1 MSHFNHN
8 YNDVSLIVWGSHRAV
23 STNSEEK
30 GESNPRLFVSFL
42 AGLHIALHASPTDS
56 NQSYFGITGSLSV
69 FSPSPLKKKVTC
81 DMNSLSDLIVTR

>member
-8 YNDVSLIVWGSHRAV
+8 HNDVSLIVWGSHRAV

-30 GESNPRLFVSFL
+30 GESKPRLFDSFL

-56 NQSYFGITGSLSV
+56 DQSYFGVIGSLGV
-69 FSPSPLKKKVTC
+69 FSPSPLK
-81 DMNSLSDLIVTR
+81 SRAS